1 MDPGNTAEA
10 GALSSTWREA
20 WAAASKRG
28 ILGFGSREH
37 TGRCYRGMDDDEG
50 GVRVALV

>member
-20 WAAASKRG
+20 WAAASKRE
-28 ILGFGSREH
+28 ILGLAVVSIQVDVIGAW
-37 TGRCYRGMDDDEG
+37 TMTK
-50 GVRVALV
+50 VAFV

>member
-20 WAAASKRG
+20 WAAASGKRE
-28 ILGFGSREH
+28 ILGLAVVSIQVDVIGAW
-37 TGRCYRGMDDDEG
+37 TMTK
-50 GVRVALV
+50 VAFV